1 MAAILIYKGKV
12 LAFKRPHHST
22 KSFISSKYEFPG
34 GKIKDKE
41 SEIFALKRELK
52 EELEINIES
61 FIKYFESTYH
71 YPDFE
76 VNIKFY
82 LARIENL
89 RFKLKAHTEY
99 KLLEIQNL
107 KTLDW
112 LQADYKVIRKLELY
126 GFSDYLI

>member
-1 MAAILIYKGKV
+1 M
-12 LAFKRPHHST
+12 
-22 KSFISSKYEFPG
+22 
-34 GKIKDKE
+34 
-41 SEIFALKRELK
+41 K